1 MESKSDRIVWRMLY
15 IINSLRGEEKWRSQN
30 GGESKYRME
39 RVVMNILNGY
49 VDFPTHRAEKYIL
62 ELRMMEQ

>member
-39 RVVMNILNGY
+39 RVV
-49 VDFPTHRAEKYIL
+49 A
-62 ELRMMEQ
+62 